1 LIIYILHHI
10 YIYIQDSYSVKREKN
25 IIDTQTKK
33 YKDIIDTL
41 TKSQPQP
48 QPFEMDM
55 EDDLEV
61 FLNTTVNSLPRSLVY
76 DNTSETI

>member
-1 LIIYILHHI
+1 MIIYILHHI
-10 YIYIQDSYSVKREKN
+10 YIYIQDSYTVKREKN

-41 TKSQPQP
+41 TKS

-76 DNTSETI
+76 DNTRETI